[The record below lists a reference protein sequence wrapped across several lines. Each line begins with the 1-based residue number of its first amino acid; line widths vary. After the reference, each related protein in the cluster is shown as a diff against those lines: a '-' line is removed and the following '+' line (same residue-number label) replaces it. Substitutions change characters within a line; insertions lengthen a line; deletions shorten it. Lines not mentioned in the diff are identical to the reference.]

1 MAQQPQTT
9 QPAVRPQ
16 THYRKGDLVLFR
28 DVERFWLGLP
38 GHTFIGR
45 VERSWTNIHSHKLL
59 YDLMELNVNGNR
71 ARSGIDPDYMRPLPP
86 ADAMH
91 DIDTAPLNEPDTGAM
106 TPAAVAWLRQ
116 HLAQHASAMPARH
129 V

>member
-9 QPAVRPQ
+9 QTAVRQQ
-16 THYRKGDLVLFR
+16 TRYLKGDLFLFR

-45 VERSWTNIHSHKLL
+45 VERSWTNVHNGKHL
-59 YDLMELNVNGNR
+59 YDLIELNANGNR
-71 ARSGIDPDYMRPLPP
+71 ARAGIDPDYMRPLPP

-91 DIDTAPLNEPDTGAM
+91 DIDTAPLRETDTGAM

-116 HLAQHASAMPARH
+116 HIAQVSTTAPARR
-129 V
+129 